1 MEMVKAFSREVKMEA
16 YFNGV
21 IEGIVSPNGGNEDG
35 SHGVVPD
42 EGNNWRRLGK
52 IMWRRWRDKE
62 GRRGLEEV

>member
-42 EGNNWRRLGK
+42 EGNN
-52 IMWRRWRDKE
+52 
-62 GRRGLEEV
+62 